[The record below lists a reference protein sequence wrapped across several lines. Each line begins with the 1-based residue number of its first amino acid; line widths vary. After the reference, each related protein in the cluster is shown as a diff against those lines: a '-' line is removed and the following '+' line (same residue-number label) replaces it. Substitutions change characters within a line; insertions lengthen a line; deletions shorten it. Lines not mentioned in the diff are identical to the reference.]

1 MLEAVDGVD
10 AKAST
15 ETCAVDCEFRPGLR
29 DGPIG
34 RAFGERSRVTLTSC
48 ALLREPDPCSRPTD
62 GRTHRCEFGRTR
74 GARYRLA
81 AVLVGKRLLE
91 WHAHIVLMAD
101 PRSRRRLPGYRC
113 GRSGLSHSVDPH
125 TTNDTLNLPRR
136 WAQVAQCCTSCSA
149 RRTCGGGHGCQ
160 WSKGPKVIPACRRL
174 ASLYMPRAQGLVEGR
189 RTKNAVANAPSTQAT
204 KP

>member
-1 MLEAVDGVD
+1 M
-10 AKAST
+10 
-15 ETCAVDCEFRPGLR
+15 
-29 DGPIG
+29 
-34 RAFGERSRVTLTSC
+34 TLASC
-48 ALLREPDPCSRPTD
+48 ALLRESDRCSRPAD

-74 GARYRLA
+74 GARYRIA
-81 AVLVGKRLLE
+81 AMLVGKRLLE

-149 RRTCGGGHGCQ
+149 RRTCGGGHGLSVEQ
-160 WSKGPKVIPACRRL
+160 RSEGNPGLPSISIALWSMLKLGPRGEFN
-174 ASLYMPRAQGLVEGR
+174 PRTLLR
-189 RTKNAVANAPSTQAT
+189 S
-204 KP
+204 